1 MTLIVLVYVKNIIT
15 VTKIV
20 QGVEAKNLPKDYKVT
35 VELAKVNGNQKKL
48 VTLSD
53 FKEIEKVNANDA
65 GGLFASGTI
74 QASELGLQDGDRYT
88 VVEKVDRT
96 FNGKDNNRYA
106 LVQITDSINETI
118 NNLPVNAKQQ
128 FEYSLV
134 QAELIIKEVSQI
146 QRQSPIFIS
155 RHVRLKLQRK

>member
-1 MTLIVLVYVKNIIT
+1 M
-15 VTKIV
+15 
-20 QGVEAKNLPKDYKVT
+20 T

-96 FNGKDNNRYA
+96 F
-106 LVQITDSINETI
+106 QW
-118 NNLPVNAKQQ
+118 
-128 FEYSLV
+128 
-134 QAELIIKEVSQI
+134 
-146 QRQSPIFIS
+146 
-155 RHVRLKLQRK
+155 

>member
-1 MTLIVLVYVKNIIT
+1 M
-15 VTKIV
+15 
-20 QGVEAKNLPKDYKVT
+20 
-35 VELAKVNGNQKKL
+35 
-48 VTLSD
+48 
-53 FKEIEKVNANDA
+53 NANDA

-155 RHVRLKLQRK
+155 RHVRLKLQRSRRQIW

>member
-1 MTLIVLVYVKNIIT
+1 MNDKDFYYNNKGQMTVEFNHDTLVLVYVKNIIT

-88 VVEKVDRT
+88 VVERLTEHSMVKITIVMHWLRLLT
-96 FNGKDNNRYA
+96 A
-106 LVQITDSINETI
+106 LM
-118 NNLPVNAKQQ
+118 KK
-128 FEYSLV
+128 
-134 QAELIIKEVSQI
+134 LIICQ
-146 QRQSPIFIS
+146 
-155 RHVRLKLQRK
+155 